1 MAEDSGQERTEQ
13 PTPRRIQQ
21 AREKGQVPTSRELNT
36 MLMMLLA
43 GCGILFIGPGIVNDF
58 LTLFRKHLN
67 ISRENI
73 FDPTAMPVFLE
84 SAIID
89 SLITLAP
96 FFTIMVIAAVA
107 GPLMMGGITFSTEA
121 LSFKWD
127 KLDPITGLGRV
138 FSKKGLVELIKA
150 LVKFLVIATVAI
162 LFLYTQ
168 LDVYLGLGAEPLGQ
182 ALSHMANLLVW
193 SFLAIASVL
202 VLIALVDVPFQIWD
216 YTQQLKM
223 TFQEIRDENKDTEGN
238 PDVRGRVKRV
248 QREMAQRRMM
258 AEVPKA
264 DVIVTNPEHYSVAL
278 KYDQNNMA
286 APVVVA
292 KGVDIMAMQIR
303 TIAREHEVPILQAP
317 PLARA
322 LHHTTELNAEIPASL
337 YLAVAQVL
345 AYVFKL
351 RTDPRWKQKKKE
363 HKIDDLPIPDDMQF
377 DK

>member
-1 MAEDSGQERTEQ
+1 MAEDTGQERTEQ

-43 GCGILFIGPGIVNDF
+43 GGSIFFIGPGVVHDF
-58 LTLFRKHLN
+58 LDMFRTHLN

-73 FDPTAMPVFLE
+73 FDPTAMPVMLE
-84 SAIID
+84 SAILD
-89 SLITLAP
+89 SLATLAP
-96 FFTIMVIAAVA
+96 FFTIMVLAAVA
-107 GPLMMGGITFSTEA
+107 GPLMMGGVTFSTKA

-127 KLDPITGLGRV
+127 KLNPVTGTGRV

-150 LVKFLVIATVAI
+150 LVKFIIIGATAI

-168 LDVYLGLGAEPLGQ
+168 LDVYLGLGDEPLVQ
-182 ALSHMANLLVW
+182 ALPHMANLLNW

-202 VLIALVDVPFQIWD
+202 VFIALVDVPFQIWD

-223 TFQEIRDENKDTEGN
+223 TFQEIKDENKDTEGN

-264 DVIVTNPEHYSVAL
+264 DVIITNPEHYSVAL
-278 KYDQNNMA
+278 KYDQENMA
-286 APVVVA
+286 APTVIA
-292 KGVDIMAMQIR
+292 KGVDVIAMQIR

-322 LHHTTELNAEIPASL
+322 LHHTTEIDAEIPASL

-351 RTDPRWKQKKKE
+351 RTDPRWHKRKKE
-363 HKIDDLPIPDDMQF
+363 HKMDDLPIPDDMQF